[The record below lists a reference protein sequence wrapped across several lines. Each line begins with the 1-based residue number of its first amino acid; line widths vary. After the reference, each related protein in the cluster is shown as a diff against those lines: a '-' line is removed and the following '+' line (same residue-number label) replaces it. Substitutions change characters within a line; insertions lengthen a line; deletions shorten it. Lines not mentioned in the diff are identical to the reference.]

1 MCTYLENTY
10 IPMRRQDYRPVIGPL
25 REAALDIISRVI
37 GRQPGHPRP
46 HMSQLIERAVDD
58 FIEAWKARE
67 PSLNEEIESAQAALR
82 AAKEAMPVRRGRAGR
97 TRGPGQTGD

>member
-1 MCTYLENTY
+1 MKKQE
-10 IPMRRQDYRPVIGPL
+10 YRPVIDPL
-25 REAALDIISRVI
+25 TEAALDIISRAI

-67 PSLNEEIESAQAALR
+67 PSLKEKIESVQSALR
-82 AAKEAMPVRRGRAGR
+82 AAKDAMPKRRGRVGR
-97 TRGPGQTGD
+97 IRGPGQAGD